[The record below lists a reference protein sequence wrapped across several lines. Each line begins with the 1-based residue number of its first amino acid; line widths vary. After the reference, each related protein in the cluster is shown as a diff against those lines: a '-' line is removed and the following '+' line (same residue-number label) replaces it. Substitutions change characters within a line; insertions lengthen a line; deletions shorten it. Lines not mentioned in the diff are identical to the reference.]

1 MRVLLILVAQLA
13 ISIFVAATVMPLV
26 LVTVPAAR
34 EHPRLGIA
42 LMLGVAV
49 VSFVVL
55 ALAWPRKRP

>member
-26 LVTVPAAR
+26 LMNVPAAR
-34 EHPRLGIA
+34 EHPRLGIG
-42 LMLGVAV
+42 LMAGVAV